1 MNSGERSGI
10 ECKWV
15 DAPQLTR
22 SMRTAVDD
30 LALDQLRVIY
40 PGDRPYPLADRVM
53 VTPLRDLARGAQF
66 LQAS

>member
-1 MNSGERSGI
+1 M
-10 ECKWV
+10 

-22 SMRTAVDD
+22 SMRAAVDD

-53 VTPLRDLARGAQF
+53 VTPLRALARGAQF